1 VSADPNNVADRL
13 LAGFMSS
20 LFLAPVQKVFP
31 RLFRHINTFR
41 SFTLT
46 RIETMR
52 KAAQARKKELKCS
65 ASGPGLHA
73 VRPSLWKQIRTYS
86 GRKAQIKVALCSGL
100 LPRLISTHGLVFHC
114 VRLSAVA
121 SLLVAQ
127 ATSSSASACEQGTT
141 VRSTIRQ

>member
-13 LAGFMSS
+13 LAGFISS

-52 KAAQARKKELKCS
+52 KAARARKKELNRS
-65 ASGPGLHA
+65 ASGRRLHA
-73 VRPSLWKQIRTYS
+73 VRPSLWKQIRTY
-86 GRKAQIKVALCSGL
+86 GGEKVHWQIKVAC
-100 LPRLISTHGLVFHC
+100 
-114 VRLSAVA
+114 AVA
-121 SLLVAQ
+121 SPLI
-127 ATSSSASACEQGTT
+127 GMP
-141 VRSTIRQ
+141 